1 MKTYIDSISE
11 LIKKNYRLTAN
22 KFVVYVVIL
31 LVFRNLNFLNDTDNL
46 YGIYYTDIVLLLG
59 RSIVLCCKMN
69 G

>member
-22 KFVVYVVIL
+22 KFIVYVVIL
-31 LVFRNLNFLNDTDNL
+31 LVFRNLNFLNGTDNL

-59 RSIVLCCKMN
+59 RNIVLCCKMN